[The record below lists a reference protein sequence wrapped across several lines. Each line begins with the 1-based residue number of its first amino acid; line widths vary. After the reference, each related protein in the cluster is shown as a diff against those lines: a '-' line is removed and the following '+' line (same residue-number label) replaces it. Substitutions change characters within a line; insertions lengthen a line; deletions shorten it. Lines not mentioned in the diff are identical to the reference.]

1 MNDTHTHADVRDAE
15 TLRGLLADFAAATD
29 GRQWDVIRA
38 LLTPDAHGYGVDGGP
53 EAIVARMQ
61 AHLGGVGATQ
71 HLLGN
76 HRVQVESD
84 TARTLTYARVHHVG
98 AGPMSGSFY
107 ECLGEYDD
115 RWARTAQGWQITR
128 RSFEI
133 QISLGDFAVLR
144 PAPA

>member
-1 MNDTHTHADVRDAE
+1 MTDIHSYAEVRDAE

-29 GRQWDVIRA
+29 GRHWDVIRA

-53 EAIVARMQ
+53 EVIVARMQ

-76 HRVQVESD
+76 HRVQVEND
-84 TARTLTYARVHHVG
+84 TARTLTYARVHHLG
-98 AGPMSGSFY
+98 AGPMTGSFY

-115 RWARTAQGWQITR
+115 RWVRTAHGWRIKR

-133 QISLGDFAVLR
+133 RISLGDFAVLR
-144 PAPA
+144 PA